1 VDTIETTT
9 AGDVSVPVTDGLS
22 SEATSTQIR
31 GSSLLLLGRIIA
43 TAVNVL
49 IQVVIVRYLSKE
61 QFGAFA
67 YALSLVTLGE
77 AIVTAGL
84 DRAITRFLPIYDE
97 EGKPGKML
105 GTLVLVGGTIL
116 SLGLAV
122 IVITLGL
129 RALSGGSL
137 LGDAQA
143 VALLSIMIVLAPL
156 QAIDTVAT
164 GVFAVFSKPT
174 AIFFRKYLLEPGLKL
189 MAVAAL
195 VWSHSTP
202 RALAAGYVAA
212 GVVGTLFYVWVLFR
226 MLSRSGVLRR
236 FRETRME
243 IPVREVLSFTIP
255 LLTSD
260 LLYSVMTTSDAIML
274 ARWRGAEEVAAFRV
288 VQPAARLNQLVLT
301 SFALLFTAVA
311 ARMFAR
317 RSKKELGHLYWQ
329 TAVWMA
335 VLAFPMFAVTF
346 ALARPVTETM
356 YGIRYADSAIMMS
369 LLSFGYYFNVVLG
382 FNGLMLKVV
391 GKLRAVVA
399 INAIALVVNLALNV
413 VLIRA
418 YGALG
423 AAIGT
428 AATLVVHNLLKQG
441 ALGLATGVSLF
452 EPRLRGLYATIV
464 MTAAAL
470 ILLQYA
476 LDPPLLVGLVAAGLG
491 SLLVLAVGRRSLAV
505 GETFPELM
513 RYRIVRMMVGG
524 REK

>member
-1 VDTIETTT
+1 F
-9 AGDVSVPVTDGLS
+9 
-22 SEATSTQIR
+22 
-31 GSSLLLLGRIIA
+31 GRIIA
-43 TAVNVL
+43 TAVNVV
-49 IQVVIVRYLSKE
+49 IQVVIVRYLSKT
-61 QFGAFA
+61 QYGAFA
-67 YALSLVTLGE
+67 YALSIVTLAE
-77 AIVTAGL
+77 TITTAGL

-122 IVITLGL
+122 VLITLGL
-129 RALSGGSL
+129 RAFGGGEL

-143 VALLSIMIVLAPL
+143 IGLLSIMIVLAPV
-156 QAIDTVAT
+156 QALDNVVMGI
-164 GVFAVFSKPT
+164 FAVFSKPT

-195 VWSHSTP
+195 VWSQSTP

-212 GVVGTLFYVWVLFR
+212 GVLGMLVYVWVLIR
-226 MLSRSGVLRR
+226 MLGRTGMLQR
-236 FRETRME
+236 FRSAPID
-243 IPVREVLSFTIP
+243 IPVREVLAFTIP

-260 LLYSVMTTSDAIML
+260 LLYSVMTTSDAILL
-274 ARWRGAEEVAAFRV
+274 ARWRGAEDVASFRV

-301 SFALLFTAVA
+301 SFALLFTTVA
-311 ARMFAR
+311 ARLFAR
-317 RSKKELGHLYWQ
+317 RAKRELGHLYWQ

-346 ALARPVTETM
+346 ALARPVTGTL
-356 YGIRYADSAIMMS
+356 YGARYEDSAVIMS

-399 INAIALVVNLALNV
+399 INAIALAVNLILNI

-441 ALGLATGVSLF
+441 ALG
-452 EPRLRGLYATIV
+452 
-464 MTAAAL
+464 
-470 ILLQYA
+470 
-476 LDPPLLVGLVAAGLG
+476 
-491 SLLVLAVGRRSLAV
+491 
-505 GETFPELM
+505 
-513 RYRIVRMMVGG
+513 
-524 REK
+524 

>member
-1 VDTIETTT
+1 MDTIAT
-9 AGDVSVPVTDGLS
+9 ASGEPRVPVDDPVST
-22 SEATSTQIR
+22 EATATQIR
-31 GSSLLLLGRIIA
+31 GSSLLLFGRIIA

-49 IQVVIVRYLSKE
+49 IQVVIVRYLSKT
-61 QFGAFA
+61 QYGAFA
-67 YALSLVTLGE
+67 YALSIVTLAE
-77 AIVTAGL
+77 TITTAGL

-122 IVITLGL
+122 VLIAVGV
-129 RALSGGSL
+129 RAFGGGEL
-137 LGDAQA
+137 LGDRQA
-143 VALLSIMIVLAPL
+143 VGLLSLMIVLAPV
-156 QAIDTVAT
+156 QALDNVVMGI
-164 GVFAVFSKPT
+164 FAVFSKPT
-174 AIFFRKYLLEPGLKL
+174 AIFFRKYVLEPGLKL

-195 VWSHSTP
+195 VWSQSTP

-212 GVVGTLFYVWVLFR
+212 GIIGMLVYVWVLVR
-226 MLSRSGVLRR
+226 MLRRTGILHR
-236 FRETRME
+236 FRSAPLD
-243 IPVREVLSFTIP
+243 IPAREVLAFTIP

-260 LLYSVMTTSDAIML
+260 LLYSVMTTSDAILL
-274 ARWRGAEEVAAFRV
+274 ARWRGAEDVAAFRV

-301 SFALLFTAVA
+301 SFALLFTTVA
-311 ARMFAR
+311 ARLFAR
-317 RSKKELGHLYWQ
+317 RARSELGHLYWQ

-346 ALARPVTETM
+346 ALARPVTETL
-356 YGIRYADSAIMMS
+356 YGARYADSAVIMT

-399 INAIALVVNLALNV
+399 INAIALVVNLILNL

-418 YGALG
+418 YGAIG

-452 EPRLRGLYATIV
+452 ERRHRSLYLTIAV
-464 MTAAAL
+464 AGGALVAA
-470 ILLQYA
+470 QHA
-476 LDPPLLVGLVAAGLG
+476 LDPPLLFGLVMAGVASVVVLG
-491 SLLVLAVGRRSLAV
+491 VGRSSLRLDD
-505 GETFPELM
+505 TFPELM
-513 RYRIVRMMVGG
+513 RYRLVRLLSGAKD
-524 REK
+524 R

>member
-1 VDTIETTT
+1 MDTISAT
-9 AGDVSVPVTDGLS
+9 AGDASLPVTGDLS
-22 SEATSTQIR
+22 SEATASQIR
-31 GSSLLLLGRIIA
+31 GSSLLLFGRIIS
-43 TAVNVL
+43 TAVNVV
-49 IQVVIVRYLSKE
+49 IQVIIVRYLSKE

-67 YALSLVTLGE
+67 YALSLVALGE

-105 GTLVLVGGTIL
+105 GTLVLVGGTVL
-116 SLGLAV
+116 SLGLAL

-129 RALSGGSL
+129 RAFSGGAL
-137 LGDAQA
+137 LGDAEA
-143 VALLSIMIVLAPL
+143 VGLLSIMIVLAPL

-189 MAVAAL
+189 MAVGAL
-195 VWSHSTP
+195 VWSNSTP

-212 GVVGTLFYVWVLFR
+212 GIAGTLLYVWVLFR
-226 MLSRSGVLRR
+226 MLRRSGIMKR
-236 FRETRME
+236 FFQTHLE
-243 IPVREVLSFTIP
+243 IPAREVLSFTIP

-274 ARWRGAEEVAAFRV
+274 ARWRGAEDIAAFRV

-301 SFALLFTAVA
+301 SFALLFTTVA

-317 RSKKELGHLYWQ
+317 RSTKEMGHLYWQ

-356 YGIRYADSAIMMS
+356 YGVRYADSAIIMS

-399 INAIALVVNLALNV
+399 INAIALVVNLVLNV

-418 YGALG
+418 YGPVG
-423 AAIGT
+423 AAVGT

-452 EPRLRGLYATIV
+452 ERKHRNLYLTIV
-464 MTAAAL
+464 LTAAAL

-476 LDPPLLVGLVAAGLG
+476 LDPPLLAGLLFAGLG
-491 SLLVLAVGRRSLAV
+491 SLAVLAVGRGSLRV
-505 GETFPELM
+505 DDTFPELM
-513 RYRIVRMMVGG
+513 RYRLVRMMVGG
-524 REK
+524 GGK

>member
-1 VDTIETTT
+1 MDTIATT
-9 AGDVSVPVTDGLS
+9 AAGDASIPVTGDLE
-22 SEATSTQIR
+22 SEATAAQIR
-31 GSSLLLLGRIIA
+31 GSSLLLFGRIIS
-43 TAVNVL
+43 TAVNVV
-49 IQVVIVRYLSKE
+49 IQVIIVRYLSKT

-77 AIVTAGL
+77 TIATAGL

-105 GTLVLVGGTIL
+105 GTLVLVAGTIL

-122 IVITLGL
+122 IVIALGL
-129 RALSGGSL
+129 RAFSGGAV

-143 VALLSIMIVLAPL
+143 VALLSIMIVLAPI

-189 MAVAAL
+189 MAVVAL

-212 GVVGTLFYVWVLFR
+212 GIAGTLLYIWVLFR
-226 MLSRSGVLRR
+226 MLRRSGVLRR
-236 FRETRME
+236 FRETSME

-274 ARWRGAEEVAAFRV
+274 ARWRGAEDVAAFRV

-301 SFALLFTAVA
+301 SFALLFTTVA

-317 RSKKELGHLYWQ
+317 RNKKELGHLYWQ

-356 YGIRYADSAIMMS
+356 YGARYADSAILMS

-382 FNGLMLKVV
+382 FNGLMLKVI
-391 GKLRAVVA
+391 GKLRAIVA
-399 INAIALVVNLALNV
+399 INAIALVVNLVLNI

-452 EPRLRGLYATIV
+452 ERRHRSLYLTIV
-464 MTAAAL
+464 LTAAAL
-470 ILLQYA
+470 IVLQYA
-476 LDPPLLVGLVAAGLG
+476 LDPPLIMGLVFAGLG
-491 SLLVLAVGRRSLAV
+491 SLVVLAVGRGSLRV
-505 GETFPELM
+505 DDTFPELM
-513 RYRIVRMMVGG
+513 RYRLVRMMIGD